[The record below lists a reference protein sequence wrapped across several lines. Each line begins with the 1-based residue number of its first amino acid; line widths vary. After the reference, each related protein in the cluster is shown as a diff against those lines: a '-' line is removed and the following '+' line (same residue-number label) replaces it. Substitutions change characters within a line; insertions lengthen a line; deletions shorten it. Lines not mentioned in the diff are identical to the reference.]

1 MDLSILLFSFP
12 NDRFEPHINKK
23 CGTQGLT
30 SKAITART
38 ENEKSLSLF
47 NFIFIYIF
55 TQLSILRFN
64 GKNRHNA
71 TTIQCKSDKLS
82 NYKNGPLA
90 PQVCRILIPSVEMVQ
105 GLYFIEDNSLTEL
118 VSNNYNSTRQT
129 LHADVNVL
137 RRYANG
143 IYTIII
149 PHDY

>member
-1 MDLSILLFSFP
+1 M
-12 NDRFEPHINKK
+12 
-23 CGTQGLT
+23 
-30 SKAITART
+30 
-38 ENEKSLSLF
+38 
-47 NFIFIYIF
+47 
-55 TQLSILRFN
+55 
-64 GKNRHNA
+64 NRHNA

-90 PQVCRILIPSVEMVQ
+90 PQVCRILIPSAEMVQ

-137 RRYANG
+137 RRHANG